1 MLMALAGIISRRQFH
16 INAQRSSRDW
26 MVPVV
31 VMVGEGFT
39 AEQSQPQGTDIWT
52 WT

>member
-16 INAQRSSRDW
+16 TDVQRRSRDW
-26 MVPVV
+26 MIPVV

-39 AEQSQPQGTDIWT
+39 AEQSQPQGTDI
-52 WT
+52 